1 MHQALRHRPNVRL
14 LQFFRLRLLTLQT
27 DAEVVKFLNDHDN
40 DVKAIKEEVLRMCWY
55 MRGGVSYAE
64 LMELS
69 QSERAIIGN
78 IIKSNMETTKE
89 TRLPFF

>member
-1 MHQALRHRPNVRL
+1 M
-14 LQFFRLRLLTLQT
+14 
-27 DAEVVKFLNDHDN
+27 KFLNDHDN

-69 QSERAIIGN
+69 QSERSIIGN

>member
-1 MHQALRHRPNVRL
+1 
-14 LQFFRLRLLTLQT
+14 
-27 DAEVVKFLNDHDN
+27 
-40 DVKAIKEEVLRMCWY
+40 MCWY

-69 QSERAIIGN
+69 QSERSIIAN
-78 IIKSNMETTKE
+78 IIKSNLETTKE